1 MLTIIL
7 GILVGLGLGLTGG
20 GGSLFALPLLI
31 YVLAVEP
38 LMAITVSL
46 AAVTA
51 MASMGAIEA
60 LLNKMVEWRV
70 AVILAVGGM
79 VTAPFGV
86 ALSRQ
91 VDEVLI
97 LTSFAILMLLIAASM
112 WYRVIKQPDDAAVL
126 RVNFD
131 KTQDESG
138 AICRLDNN
146 QRIRLT
152 APCSIVLLVC
162 GGVTGILSGF
172 FGVGGGFLIVPAL
185 TFVTQLNIHRAVASS
200 LLIIALIGLS
210 GVASALLQGRQIEL
224 VVTGLFV
231 IGGLIGLF
239 AGRLMSRRA
248 PAILLQKIFATSMVI
263 IALATL
269 FLNY

>member
-185 TFVTQLNIHRAVASS
+185 TFVTQLNIHRAVASFFIDHRINWT
-200 LLIIALIGLS
+200 LGC
-210 GVASALLQGRQIEL
+210 GVCL
-224 VVTGLFV
+224 VTGTSNRT
-231 IGGLIGLF
+231 GGD
-239 AGRLMSRRA
+239 RLVRYRRLDRTVCRQVNVTPRTSNFITKKSSR
-248 PAILLQKIFATSMVI
+248 PVW
-263 IALATL
+263 
-269 FLNY
+269 